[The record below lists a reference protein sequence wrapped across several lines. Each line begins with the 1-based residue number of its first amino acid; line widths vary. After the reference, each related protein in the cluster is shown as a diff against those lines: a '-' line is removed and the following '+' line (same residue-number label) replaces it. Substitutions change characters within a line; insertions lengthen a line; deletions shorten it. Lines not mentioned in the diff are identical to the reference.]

1 MANRVAIYLRVS
13 TQDQATELQ
22 QRELTAY
29 VQARGWVVFKTYE
42 DKATGTTANRAML
55 KAMLTDARLR
65 RLDRIIV
72 WKLDRFARSLKDL
85 VTMLQELSELG
96 IEFISLRDNIDL
108 TTSSGRLMMHMIG
121 AFAASGYVPG
131 SPTPEQKGN
140 DWGAQRQGMTAQSK
154 HCAGKGYQ
162 SDPLHCRH
170 TVLQG
175 PYSGLCYPDESHI
188 ASQNHR
194 TSLRTKLQISL
205 NESCI

>member
-65 RLDRIIV
+65 RFDRIIV

-121 AFAASGYVPG
+121 AFAEFEASIIRERVRAGIANARA
-131 SPTPEQKGN
+131 KGKRLGRPKTR
-140 DWGAQRQGMTAQSK
+140 DDGTIKALRRQGLSIRSIALQA
-154 HCAGKGYQ
+154 HCSAGAVQ
-162 SDPLHCRH
+162 RALLS
-170 TVLQG
+170 
-175 PYSGLCYPDESHI
+175 
-188 ASQNHR
+188 
-194 TSLRTKLQISL
+194 
-205 NESCI
+205 